1 MSLPHGTVSAT
12 AKSGSA
18 SASKRLE
25 ELKLRVHRQLLE
37 RLDLVALS
45 SLDSAQAEEHIRT
58 TLQRLLQ
65 ADSPELSG
73 LERERLIEEVGYE
86 VFGLGPLE
94 EFLKDGDVSDI
105 LVNGPG
111 AVYIEKQGR
120 LSLTDVKFRDE
131 AHLMKVI
138 DRIVSTIGR
147 RLDRDSPMVDA
158 RLPDGSRVNAIVA
171 PLAIRGPCLSIR
183 RFGRDPYRIDNLLA
197 FGALTPQMVRYLAA
211 AIQGRLNMIISGGT
225 GAGKTTLLNCLTSF
239 ISHQERVVTIED
251 SAELQL
257 QQPHVVP
264 LETRPPDLDGKGEV
278 TQRDL
283 VRNALRMR
291 PDRII
296 VGEARGGEALDM
308 LQAMNT
314 GHDGSLTTVHANS
327 PRECTGR
334 LETLCLMAGL
344 DLPARVIRE
353 QIASA
358 IDLIIHQAR
367 LSDGSRKITYITEV
381 VGMEGD
387 QLQLQD
393 IFEFV
398 QTGLTPEG
406 RVHAQFRACALR
418 SRYFD
423 RLVAAGVKPE
433 DILPGTGER

>member
-1 MSLPHGTVSAT
+1 MSLPNTVSAPAT
-12 AKSGSA
+12 SGAA
-18 SASKRLE
+18 STSKRLE
-25 ELKLRVHRQLLE
+25 DLKLRVHRQLLE

-94 EFLKDGDVSDI
+94 EFLKDSDISDI

-111 AVYIEKQGR
+111 AVYIERQGR
-120 LSLTDVKFRDE
+120 LTLTDVKFRDE
-131 AHLMKVI
+131 EHLGKVI

-147 RLDRDSPMVDA
+147 RLDRESPMVDA

-171 PLAIRGPCLSIR
+171 QLAIRGPCLSIR
-183 RFGRDPYRIDNLLA
+183 RFGREPYRIDNLLA
-197 FGALTPQMVRYLAA
+197 FGALTPEMVRYLAA
-211 AIQGRLNMIISGGT
+211 VIQGRLNVIISGGT

-239 ISHQERVVTIED
+239 IPHHERVVTVED

-264 LETRPPDLDGKGEV
+264 LETRPPDLDGKGEI

-291 PDRII
+291 PDRVI
-296 VGEARGGEALDM
+296 VGEARGAEALDM

-314 GHDGSLTTVHANS
+314 GHDGSLTTIHANS
-327 PRECTGR
+327 PRDALAR
-334 LETLCLMAGL
+334 IETMTLMGGIELPMRAVREHMASAL
-344 DLPARVIRE
+344 DLIVHL
-353 QIASA
+353 S
-358 IDLIIHQAR
+358 R
-367 LSDGSRKITYITEV
+367 LRDGSR
-381 VGMEGD
+381 
-387 QLQLQD
+387 
-393 IFEFV
+393 
-398 QTGLTPEG
+398 
-406 RVHAQFRACALR
+406 RVTNVC
-418 SRYFD
+418 
-423 RLVAAGVKPE
+423 
-433 DILPGTGER
+433 